1 VNLGVRKYFRFNE
14 TTRLEVGADFNN
26 VFNHPLFSPLD
37 TFFANV
43 GDFDVAVTP
52 AGQLEIVNVNLNPDF
67 GRNNISYTQEGI
79 DNRRSVR
86 IRLRLSF

>member
-1 VNLGVRKYFRFNE
+1 
-14 TTRLEVGADFNN
+14 VGADFNN